1 MGNDEPLRIPVK
13 DAIGESLVVLCAVKD
28 KSAINFPN
36 GSAAIRSLIDNC
48 LKK

>member
-1 MGNDEPLRIPVK
+1 MGNDEPLRIAEK

-28 KSAINFPN
+28 KSAINYEN
-36 GSAAIRSLIDNC
+36 GSAAITSLINNC